1 MGWHVRARR
10 RHDSSEGNTTGSSS
24 SQDSDDES
32 TASSHDHYRHEKNDK
47 RDADDSAE
55 EDTESEG
62 DDSDE
67 AHHHRH
73 RRKKRIETIWLA
85 VGGAVLLLALVVGIV
100 FATKSSSASFSAGS
114 SSPTGGSIVDGSG
127 GSDGGDSPTTGLATD
142 STDSPA
148 SSDSPSSGS
157 ASASA
162 PASPGSPASSAGS
175 SQGSSKS
182 SPATPAASQPAGG
195 GGPYKLVTTYAG
207 TAFFDGWTFWDTAG
221 SSCIQRM
228 HVQFALSGTM
238 RSLVDVGS
246 QGQVTYLGSSTA
258 ADNKLIS
265 TSAKSAIMRV
275 DNTTKLGSGAPRNSI
290 RIHSKDAVKI
300 NSLIVA
306 DILHMPTGC
315 ATWPAWWS
323 NGPNWPAGG
332 EIDIVEQ
339 VHEATVNQYTL
350 HVNDSGCKRASSP
363 DITGTA
369 VAANDD
375 CNAHNKG
382 NTGCSYS
389 ETASN
394 SYGAPFN
401 KAGGG
406 VFATLFSSDAISV
419 WFWSHG
425 GSDLPKNIAS
435 GAPDMSTWGKPS
447 ATWPKSSCDIGKYF
461 QDQTLIFDTTLCGDW
476 AGAVWPS
483 ECSAKAPTCA
493 DYVADPTHFND
504 AWWEV
509 ASIKVYSI

>member
-1 MGWHVRARR
+1 MGWHARARR
-10 RHDSSEGNTTGSSS
+10 RHDSSEGDSTGSSS
-24 SQDSDDES
+24 SHDSGDES
-32 TASSHDHYRHEKNDK
+32 TASSHDRFRREKGEK
-47 RDADDSAE
+47 RDTDDSAE
-55 EDTESEG
+55 EDTESEVSSS
-62 DDSDE
+62 DDSDD
-67 AHHHRH
+67 AHHHRN
-73 RRKKRIETIWLA
+73 RRKKRTEMTWLG
-85 VGGAVLLLALVVGIV
+85 VGGAVFLLALVVGIV
-100 FATKSSSASFSAGS
+100 FATKSFSAGSSSAGS
-114 SSPTGGSIVDGSG
+114 SSPTGGSSDSGSGSIGGGDNPTTELAMDPTGSPALSDGS
-127 GSDGGDSPTTGLATD
+127 
-142 STDSPA
+142 
-148 SSDSPSSGS
+148 SSGS
-157 ASASA
+157 PSATA
-162 PASPGSPASSAGS
+162 PASRGSPAPSAGS

-182 SPATPAASQPAGG
+182 TAATPAASQPAGG

-207 TAFFDGWTFWDTAG
+207 NTFFDGWTFWDTADPT
-221 SSCIQRM
+221 
-228 HVQFALSGTM
+228 H
-238 RSLVDVGS
+238 
-246 QGQVTYLGSSTA
+246 GQVTYLSSTA
-258 ADNKLIS
+258 ATSNKLIS

-275 DNTTKLGSGAPRNSI
+275 DNTTKLASGAPRNSI
-290 RIHSKDAVKI
+290 RIDSKDAVKI

-425 GSDLPKNIAS
+425 GTDLPKNIAS

-483 ECSAKAPTCA
+483 ECSSKAPTCA

>member
-1 MGWHVRARR
+1 MGRHARARR
-10 RHDSSEGNTTGSSS
+10 RDDSSDGDSTGSSS
-24 SQDSDDES
+24 SHDSDDES
-32 TASSHDHYRHEKNDK
+32 TASSHDHLRREKGDK
-47 RDADDSAE
+47 RD
-55 EDTESEG
+55 T

-67 AHHHRH
+67 EDTVSEASSSDDSDDVHHHRH
-73 RRKKRIETIWLA
+73 RRKKRTEITWLG

-100 FATKSSSASFSAGS
+100 FATKSSSAGSPSASS
-114 SSPTGGSIVDGSG
+114 SSPAGGSSDSG
-127 GSDGGDSPTTGLATD
+127 AGGAGGGDNPTTDLATD
-142 STDSPA
+142 PTGSPVLQ
-148 SSDSPSSGS
+148 DIPSSGS
-157 ASASA
+157 ASATATA
-162 PASPGSPASSAGS
+162 PASSGSPAASAGP

-182 SPATPAASQPAGG
+182 SAATPAASQPAGG

-207 TAFFDGWTFWDTAG
+207 TTFFDGWTFWDTADPT
-221 SSCIQRM
+221 
-228 HVQFALSGTM
+228 H
-238 RSLVDVGS
+238 
-246 QGQVTYLGSSTA
+246 GQVTYLSSSA
-258 ADNKLIS
+258 ATSNKLIS
-265 TSAKSAIMRV
+265 TSAKSAVMRV
-275 DNTTKLGSGAPRNSI
+275 DNTTKLASGAPRNSI
-290 RIHSKDAVKI
+290 RLHSKDAVKI
-300 NSLIVA
+300 NSLIIA

-315 ATWPAWWS
+315 ATWWS

-350 HVNDSGCKRASSP
+350 HVNDSDCKRASSP

-375 CNAHNKG
+375 CNAHTKG

-406 VFATLFSSDAISV
+406 VFATLFSSDAISI

-425 GSDLPKNIAS
+425 GTDLPKNIAS

-447 ATWPKSSCDIGKYF
+447 ARWPKSSCDIGKYF
-461 QDQTLIFDTTLCGDW
+461 QDHGDW

>member
-1 MGWHVRARR
+1 MGWHARARR
-10 RHDSSEGNTTGSSS
+10 RHDSSEGDSTGSSS
-24 SQDSDDES
+24 SHDSGDES
-32 TASSHDHYRHEKNDK
+32 TASSHDRFRREKGEK
-47 RDADDSAE
+47 RDTDDSAE
-55 EDTESEG
+55 EDTESEV
-62 DDSDE
+62 SS
-67 AHHHRH
+67 
-73 RRKKRIETIWLA
+73 
-85 VGGAVLLLALVVGIV
+85 VSVFLLALVVGIV
-100 FATKSSSASFSAGS
+100 FATKSFSAGSSSAGS
-114 SSPTGGSIVDGSG
+114 SSPTGGSSDSGSGSIGGGDNPTTELAMDPTGSPALSDGS
-127 GSDGGDSPTTGLATD
+127 
-142 STDSPA
+142 
-148 SSDSPSSGS
+148 SSGS
-157 ASASA
+157 PSATA
-162 PASPGSPASSAGS
+162 PASRGSPAPSAGS

-182 SPATPAASQPAGG
+182 TAATPAASQPAGG

-207 TAFFDGWTFWDTAG
+207 NTFFDGWTFWDTAE
-221 SSCIQRM
+221 
-228 HVQFALSGTM
+228 V
-238 RSLVDVGS
+238 
-246 QGQVTYLGSSTA
+246 QGQVTYLSSTA
-258 ADNKLIS
+258 ATSNKLIS
-265 TSAKSAIMRV
+265 TSAKSAIMR
-275 DNTTKLGSGAPRNSI
+275 SARNSI
-290 RIHSKDAVKI
+290 RIDSKDAVKI

-315 ATWPAWWS
+315 A
-323 NGPNWPAGG
+323 
-332 EIDIVEQ
+332 I
-339 VHEATVNQYTL
+339 HEATVNQYTL

-425 GSDLPKNIAS
+425 GTDLPKNIAS

-461 QDQTLIFDTTLCGDW
+461 QDHGDW

-483 ECSAKAPTCA
+483 ECSSKAPTCA

>member
-1 MGWHVRARR
+1 MGWHARARR
-10 RHDSSEGNTTGSSS
+10 RHDSSEGDSTGSSS
-24 SQDSDDES
+24 SHDSGDES
-32 TASSHDHYRHEKNDK
+32 TASSHDRFRREKGEK
-47 RDADDSAE
+47 RDTDDSAE
-55 EDTESEG
+55 EDTESEVSSS
-62 DDSDE
+62 DDSDD
-67 AHHHRH
+67 AHHHRN
-73 RRKKRIETIWLA
+73 RRKKRTEMTWLG
-85 VGGAVLLLALVVGIV
+85 VGGAVFLLALVVGIV
-100 FATKSSSASFSAGS
+100 FATKSFSAGSSSAGS
-114 SSPTGGSIVDGSG
+114 SSPTGGSSDSGSGSIGGGDNPTTELAMDPTGSPALSDGS
-127 GSDGGDSPTTGLATD
+127 
-142 STDSPA
+142 
-148 SSDSPSSGS
+148 SSGS
-157 ASASA
+157 PSATA
-162 PASPGSPASSAGS
+162 PASRGSPAPSAGS

-182 SPATPAASQPAGG
+182 TAATPAASQPAGG

-207 TAFFDGWTFWDTAG
+207 NTFFDGWTFWDTAE
-221 SSCIQRM
+221 
-228 HVQFALSGTM
+228 V
-238 RSLVDVGS
+238 
-246 QGQVTYLGSSTA
+246 QGQVTYLSSTA
-258 ADNKLIS
+258 ATSNKLIS

-275 DNTTKLGSGAPRNSI
+275 DNTTKLASGAPRNSI
-290 RIHSKDAVKI
+290 RIDSKDAVKI

-315 ATWPAWWS
+315 ATWWS

-394 SYGAPFN
+394 S
-401 KAGGG
+401 
-406 VFATLFSSDAISV
+406 DAISV

-425 GSDLPKNIAS
+425 GTDLPKNIAS

-461 QDQTLIFDTTLCGDW
+461 QDHGDW

-483 ECSAKAPTCA
+483 ECSSKAPTCA

>member
-1 MGWHVRARR
+1 MDPTGSPALS
-10 RHDSSEGNTTGSSS
+10 DGSSS
-24 SQDSDDES
+24 
-32 TASSHDHYRHEKNDK
+32 
-47 RDADDSAE
+47 
-55 EDTESEG
+55 G
-62 DDSDE
+62 
-67 AHHHRH
+67 
-73 RRKKRIETIWLA
+73 
-85 VGGAVLLLALVVGIV
+85 
-100 FATKSSSASFSAGS
+100 
-114 SSPTGGSIVDGSG
+114 
-127 GSDGGDSPTTGLATD
+127 
-142 STDSPA
+142 
-148 SSDSPSSGS
+148 SPS
-157 ASASA
+157 ATA
-162 PASPGSPASSAGS
+162 PASRGSPAPSAGS

-182 SPATPAASQPAGG
+182 TAATPAASQPAGG

-207 TAFFDGWTFWDTAG
+207 NTFFDGWTFWDTADPT
-221 SSCIQRM
+221 
-228 HVQFALSGTM
+228 H
-238 RSLVDVGS
+238 
-246 QGQVTYLGSSTA
+246 GQVTYLSSTA
-258 ADNKLIS
+258 ATSNKLIS

-275 DNTTKLGSGAPRNSI
+275 DNTTKLASGAPRNSI
-290 RIHSKDAVKI
+290 RIDSKDAVKI

-315 ATWPAWWS
+315 ATWPGAFPFFASQSFRPSPFSSTDSLKHGHSAWWS

-425 GSDLPKNIAS
+425 GTDLPKNIAS

-483 ECSAKAPTCA
+483 ECSSKAPTCA